1 MPVTKKSLDN
11 LDKGKKFSSNNQPKG
26 RGRKPSA
33 LRFVKESGLS
43 VTDVKKII
51 NSLIW
56 DYDAS
61 ELAALLK
68 DKKNPVPMGMAIV
81 LGALTDDLEKR
92 RAVNFDKFMDRAHG
106 KPVQQI
112 DVSERSGDIPDDP
125 KERRRLMER
134 IEAELGLAQEKV
146 SHAES
151 D

>member
-1 MPVTKKSLDN
+1 
-11 LDKGKKFSSNNQPKG
+11 
-26 RGRKPSA
+26 
-33 LRFVKESGLS
+33 
-43 VTDVKKII
+43 
-51 NSLIW
+51 
-56 DYDAS
+56 
-61 ELAALLK
+61 
-68 DKKNPVPMGMAIV
+68 
-81 LGALTDDLEKR
+81 
-92 RAVNFDKFMDRAHG
+92 MDRAHG